1 VASEGDVSL
10 ANVRP
15 EFVECPT
22 CLAKPGSPA
31 LCRECLERREL
42 YGVVEKLRNANTM
55 GLVDRL
61 LCRLWPPTGHIEADV
76 LATRE
81 NLAELVGICPTCNG
95 TPDPECKEHGR

>member
-1 VASEGDVSL
+1 MSL

-22 CLAKPGSPA
+22 CRAKPGSPE

-42 YGVVEKLRNANTM
+42 HGVLEELRRM
-55 GLVDRL
+55 PGLL
-61 LCRLWPPTGHIEADV
+61 LLPKIQRIITL
-76 LATRE
+76 
-81 NLAELVGICPTCNG
+81 CPTCKG